1 MKKLFGFMVM
11 SLVAVMPFTVK
22 AATGIAVN
30 SSQDCKKD
38 DAGNITC
45 TVHYNITDSE
55 ENLTVTLTEQGGA
68 TVTAINQATGSD
80 WSLVGTPN
88 EVNDVWT
95 VVLASP
101 GTSGEGDLF
110 TFTYKASGTDD
121 CRVVVALGETQVPV
135 TPETP
140 TPSKPDEPTDNK
152 QTGAT
157 LPYIALGAV
166 VVIATG
172 AYLATRNKAKMYKI

>member
-11 SLVAVMPFTVK
+11 SLVAVIMPFTVK
-22 AATGIAVN
+22 AATNISVG
-30 SSQDCKKD
+30 SQDCKRD
-38 DAGNITC
+38 DNDNITC

-55 ENLTVTLTEQGGA
+55 ENLTVTLTEEGGA
-68 TVTAINQATGSD
+68 TVTAINPATGSD
-80 WSLVGTPN
+80 WNLVGSPN
-88 EVNDVWT
+88 EVNNVWT

-110 TFTYKASGTDD
+110 TFTYTASGTED

-135 TPETP
+135 TPTP
-140 TPSKPDEPTDNK
+140 TPSTPDEPTDNK

-166 VVIATG
+166 VLIATG